1 MKYSENNTSTL
12 QEISIPTVDITIGA
26 NMYGR
31 ISDITNTP
39 SHVLAEFV
47 DNAIQSYIDNKE
59 ELQKQ
64 DPDYKLKVEITFEW
78 DAEDDNRASKICIR
92 DNAGGIGK
100 DNFAKAFKL
109 ARTPDDNT
117 GLNEFGMGMKTAA
130 LWLGEEWCVESTA
143 IGEGVSRKIL
153 FDLNSVMANELK
165 SLPVTQKEAEASSH
179 FTLVTITSATK
190 NVPSLKSL
198 QKINDELASIY
209 RKYLRV
215 DEIDLIVNDTKLTFH
230 DPLILTAAFH
240 KKAGQPEGEKM
251 YWRKD
256 IDFKFGP
263 YYAKGFIALLNT
275 MQNNKNGL
283 ALLRRGRVVVG
294 AETDGRYLPKVLFGN
309 VGSPRYKRMFGELE
323 LEGFDVAFNKN
334 DIQDREN
341 LEMLME
347 ALKSEIHTKDFDL
360 YTQADNYRED
370 ERSKQ
375 VKKIVRGHDTSRNKN
390 AKIEITTQ
398 PLPTLFPEDTQ
409 IIVSEPTV
417 IGEFDDVYVVNGV
430 HYTLKVLLVDSG
442 KDLVWVAK
450 DKTSEH
456 TIICNINT
464 SHVYFTQFGKPT
476 PAVVALLKTMAI
488 SKYIAQMKGNDS
500 TGEMLEN
507 FNQLILKTKV

>member
-1 MKYSENNTSTL
+1 MTG
-12 QEISIPTVDITIGA
+12 QEIFSDNGLETSIATVDITIGA

-47 DNAIQSYIDNKE
+47 DNAIQSYIDNKD
-59 ELQKQ
+59 ELLAQ

-100 DNFAKAFKL
+100 DYFAKAFKL
-109 ARTPDDNT
+109 AHTPDDNT

-130 LWLGEEWCVESTA
+130 LWLGEEWSVESTA
-143 IGEGVSRKIL
+143 IDEGVSRKIL

-190 NVPSLKSL
+190 NAPSLKSL
-198 QKINDELASIY
+198 QKIKDELASIY

-215 DEIDLIVNDTKLTFH
+215 DEIDIIVNNTKLTFQ

-240 KKAGQPEGEKM
+240 KKAGQPEGEKIF
-251 YWRKD
+251 WRKD

-263 YYAKGFIALLNT
+263 YCARGFIALLKN
-275 MQNNKNGL
+275 MHNSKNGL

-294 AETDGRYLPKVLFGN
+294 AETDGRYMPKVLFGN

-360 YTQADNYRED
+360 YTQAENYRED
-370 ERSKQ
+370 ERDKF
-375 VKKIVRGHDTSRNKN
+375 VKKIVRGHNTSREKN
-390 AKIEITTQ
+390 EKIEFTTQ
-398 PLPTLFPEDTQ
+398 PQPVPTIEVTPLFPT
-409 IIVSEPTV
+409 EPTV
-417 IGEFDDVYVVNGV
+417 IDQYNDTYVINGV
-430 HYTLKVLLVDSG
+430 QYTLKVQFVDSG
-442 KDLVWVAK
+442 KELVWVRVEK
-450 DKTSEH
+450 DAEN
-456 TIICNINT
+456 TIVCNINT
-464 SHVYFTQFGKPT
+464 HHAYFNQFGNPN
-476 PAVVALLKTMAI
+476 PAMVALLKTIAI
-488 SKYIAQMKGNDS
+488 SKYLGQKIGGDTTYA
-500 TGEMLEN
+500 MLDY

>member
-1 MKYSENNTSTL
+1 MKEEDILATS
-12 QEISIPTVDITIGA
+12 QETSIATVDITIGA

-47 DNAIQSYIDNKE
+47 DNAIQSYIDNKDQ
-59 ELQKQ
+59 LLAQ
-64 DPDYKLKVEITFEW
+64 DPGYKLKVEITFEW
-78 DAEDDNRASKICIR
+78 DDDNRASKICIR

-109 ARTPDDNT
+109 AHTPDDNT

-130 LWLGEEWCVESTA
+130 LWLGEEWSVESTA
-143 IGEGVSRKIL
+143 IGEGVLRKIL

-165 SLPVTQKEAEASSH
+165 SLPVTQKEAEVNSH

-198 QKINDELASIY
+198 QKIKDELASIY

-215 DEIDLIVNDTKLTFH
+215 DEIDLIVNDAKLTFQ

-263 YYAKGFIALLNT
+263 YRAKGFIALLKS
-275 MQNNKNGL
+275 MQNSKNGL

-360 YTQADNYRED
+360 FTQAENYRED
-370 ERSKQ
+370 ERAKQ
-375 VKKIVRGHDTSRNKN
+375 VKKIVRGHNTSKDKN
-390 AKIEITTQ
+390 QKIEIVTQ
-398 PLPTLFPEDTQ
+398 PSPIVQPTHQPVLPF
-409 IIVSEPTV
+409 EPTV
-417 IGEFDDVYVVNGV
+417 IDEYTDTYLVNGIQ
-430 HYTLKVLLVDSG
+430 YTLNVQFVESG
-442 KDLVWVAK
+442 KDLVWIAI
-450 DKTSEH
+450 DKTKDGE
-456 TIICNINT
+456 IICNINT
-464 SHVYFTQFGKPT
+464 SHPFFTHFGKPT
-476 PAVVALLKTMAI
+476 PAIIALLKTMAI
-488 SKYIAQMKGNDS
+488 AKFIAMKKGNDS